1 MLNLSAEIVSRF
13 PMVCPTIPTQR
24 RIADILTAYDELIEN
39 NRRRIAL
46 LEQAARELY
55 REWFVRL
62 RFPDHESTTIT
73 DGIPEGWER
82 IALENI
88 GQLRYGRALK
98 AEDRIDGDYPVYG
111 SGGVVGTHDTPHVMG
126 RALSSDGKEM

>member
-73 DGIPEGWER
+73 DGIPEGWE
-82 IALENI
+82 EN
-88 GQLRYGRALK
+88 
-98 AEDRIDGDYPVYG
+98 
-111 SGGVVGTHDTPHVMG
+111 ST
-126 RALSSDGKEM
+126 